1 MTHVNDI
8 FENIGLKPLEETVPS
23 PMKLDV
29 TEEKIIELLKRNGET
44 HFEEIPDHVDLS
56 VPQLNSLLIML
67 SARGIINKG
76 DNNYWS
82 V

>member
-29 TEEKIIELLKRNGET
+29 TEEKIIELLKRNGKRILRKYLT
-44 HFEEIPDHVDLS
+44 M
-56 VPQLNSLLIML
+56 LI
-67 SARGIINKG
+67 
-76 DNNYWS
+76 
-82 V
+82 